1 MAPSSLPLR
10 LVAVSLGCA
19 ILAGADLPPPV
30 RAVGAVPLV
39 LYLPG
44 RCWLAAVL
52 PHGRAD
58 GETRVL
64 SAALS
69 LALVVLLG
77 LILAAVG
84 HLGSAGWLTGLP
96 GLCIVACALAFA
108 KPRSRDAE
116 IPRRRAAPLG
126 VMRLGA
132 IGVAACLA
140 VFSYR
145 EASRGAGQQRPDL
158 YTDFWIVPQQ
168 GSAPS
173 LATAGVRNREGRDT
187 TYTME
192 IVARGHVLD
201 RGTPFTLH
209 PGEERR
215 LRIALPWIA
224 YAADEPPPPRPA
236 QGGLAQW
243 PAETAGARDRLELR
257 LFKGDDRT
265 AVYRRV
271 WVALPSAIA
280 QKPEIVA
287 QDAPAGDLSFSGSV
301 TNDLRAPLAT
311 VMPGLVGASAQAV
324 TDSRPALF
332 VDATRSVT
340 ASQAIALKLTAGPGA
355 TRSLRASAPAEAVSD
370 LRSPRF
376 APASPVPADPTPLP
390 SE

>member
-10 LVAVSLGCA
+10 LAAASLGCA
-19 ILAGADLPPPV
+19 ILAGADLPPPI
-30 RAVGAVPLV
+30 RAVGAMPLV

-52 PHGRAD
+52 PHGRTN

-69 LALVVLLG
+69 LALAVLLG
-77 LILAAVG
+77 LSLAALG
-84 HLGSAGWLTGLP
+84 RLGSAGWLTGLP
-96 GLCIVACALAFA
+96 GLCIVACAVAVA
-108 KPRSRDAE
+108 KPRSSDTE

-132 IGVAACLA
+132 IGLAACLA

-145 EASRGAGQQRPDL
+145 EASRGADQQRPDL

-173 LATAGVRNREGRDT
+173 LATAGVRNQEGRDT
-187 TYTME
+187 TYTIE
-192 IVARGHVLD
+192 VVARGRVVD

-215 LRIALPWIA
+215 ARVALPWVA
-224 YAADEPPPPRPA
+224 YAADEPPRPHPVEN
-236 QGGLAQW
+236 GLAQW
-243 PAETAGARDRLELR
+243 PAETAGERDRLELR
-257 LFKGDDRT
+257 LSKGDDRT
-265 AVYRRV
+265 AIYRRV
-271 WVALPSAIA
+271 WVALPPAVA
-280 QKPEIVA
+280 HKPEVVA

-301 TNDLRAPLAT
+301 VNDLRAPLAT
-311 VMPGLVGASAQAV
+311 VKPELAGASTPAV
-324 TDSRPALF
+324 TDSRPGLF

-340 ASQAIALKLTAGPGA
+340 ASQAVALKLTAGPDA